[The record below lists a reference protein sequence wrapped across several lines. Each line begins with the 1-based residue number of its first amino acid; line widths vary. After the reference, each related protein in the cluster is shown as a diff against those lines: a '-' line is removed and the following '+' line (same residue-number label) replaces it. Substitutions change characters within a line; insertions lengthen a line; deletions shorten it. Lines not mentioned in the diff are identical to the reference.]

1 MSIMMM
7 IGTMLQDPFCHTIVD
22 LPLDKYCE
30 KIEHQI
36 FAVAKRSFSEYKL
49 SVGLRDD
56 DDNV

>member
-30 KIEHQI
+30 KIEYQI
-36 FAVAKRSFSEYKL
+36 FAVAMRSFIEYDL
-49 SVGLRDD
+49 CFGPDD
-56 DDNV
+56 DDDV